1 MAILADQIADHEIVR
16 PLSTTSPT
24 GGGSWWRTAGGD
36 LVALVFLTIG
46 VITVFGKTV
55 FGGEAISRFYQLGQ
69 RDSLF
74 ARYFSSVREAYD
86 ASVYQYFVPNHVFTT
101 RWLSEGN
108 LPLWNPLT
116 GCGAP
121 HLADVETAVL
131 WPLRLALLM
140 VEPLRAWNLL
150 LVLNIV
156 MYATGTYVLSRVL
169 GLKRLPAIF
178 AAAVLAFCPYLIFQ
192 SELIGGCAS
201 ITPLVIAG
209 FVMTAR
215 SSRFVWRALTAL
227 ACAVMVLSGHP
238 EPVFFGISVAC
249 ILRLSLAVFDTAET
263 RRQSKDFVRAT
274 AFRLL
279 TAAADVAVVGLLS
292 LGMSAFMLLPFV
304 ELLANSECYKLGLEG
319 CNFGVSLSSVLVN
332 LLHPAYGNSSP
343 YLGIVVPTMIV
354 LAFLSPFKNK
364 TFAAV
369 GCATVVSVLLMC
381 RVGPLEGLLTWK
393 ALSWFVPKYSWPAV
407 LILASV
413 LSGLGLQAF
422 LQSDK
427 DSTTANGSSTNDQ
440 SQWKAH
446 RKRLALRVL
455 LATTLIAGAMLALK
469 FAPSLL
475 QSRPIDEAFQQL
487 TIQNKSWVKDLILVG
502 VIALGAATAW
512 LPRLL
517 RKGAAVLVVAI
528 CAAVS
533 VGPLVKAAAPPKPA
547 INYDA
552 VDPLPFLQQSGGRV
566 VSMGRH
572 VFCPDSN
579 LAYGIQ
585 NLVPVNVYHPVR
597 FQRFMKTAGVTHEGV
612 NQFFDGRLNR
622 VVDLASIKYA
632 VSPLPVL
639 GTDETYEH
647 LQPLTLA
654 PHWTLA
660 TETVALQSADL
671 ALFKENAEIIGAMNF
686 RAPADRATDIAWQP
700 VILDDKNQVV
710 WFGDLERL
718 QYMFATKG
726 KSGEATFTKDVAVAV
741 PSKLQS
747 SAELTLAVQ
756 VFDWTSGSYLKC
768 EGAPD
773 RAPDKHSL
781 MPVAKFRLDG
791 KSCSA
796 PLTLTVKNGDVNTR
810 RFRLVRENDARIR
823 VYENKNAL
831 PPAYWIPNAIP
842 AIGAEDAL
850 QKIQSASFDP
860 RSSAV
865 LELSS
870 AASGAGMEY
879 FANAVPEPEGFT
891 SQQLI
896 PCDLKRPDPNTVR
909 VICRNNSPGY
919 LVLTDTFYPGWS
931 ARIIQKGVAVDAPL
945 LRANYLFKAVAV
957 PGGECVVEFKYVPL
971 SFIVGASLSGLSL
984 LAAAFIIGAA
994 ILDSRKGRRQAAGS
1008 QDCFI
1013 T

>member
-1 MAILADQIADHEIVR
+1 MAILADQIADQEIVR
-16 PLSTTSPT
+16 PSSTTSPT
-24 GGGSWWRTAGGD
+24 GGASLWRVVAGD
-36 LVALVFLTIG
+36 LLALVFLAIG
-46 VITVFGKTV
+46 VAAAFGKTV
-55 FGGEAISRFYQLGQ
+55 FSGAAISRFYQLGQ

-74 ARYFSSVREAYD
+74 AKYFSSVREAYD

-101 RWLSEGN
+101 RSLSEGN

-121 HLADVETAVL
+121 HLADVETAVF

-140 VEPLRAWNLL
+140 VEPVRAWNLL

-156 MYATGTYVLSRVL
+156 IYATGTYALSRVV

-215 SSRFVWRALTAL
+215 SPRFVWRALTAL

-249 ILRLSLAVFDTAET
+249 IVRFSLAVFEGADSRKQSENMVRSTA
-263 RRQSKDFVRAT
+263 S
-274 AFRLL
+274 RLL
-279 TAAADVAVVGLLS
+279 AAGADIAVVGMLS

-304 ELLANSECYKLGLEG
+304 ELLANSECYKLGLQG
-319 CNFGVSLSSVLVN
+319 SNFGVSLSSVLVN

-343 YLGIVVPTMIV
+343 YLGIVVPTMIS
-354 LAFLSPFKNK
+354 LALLSSFKNK

-369 GCATVVSVLLMC
+369 ACATVVSVLLMC

-407 LILASV
+407 LILFSV
-413 LSGLGLQAF
+413 LSGFGLQAF
-422 LQSDK
+422 LQSDEH
-427 DSTTANGSSTNDQ
+427 STSAAKVSANDGSESGDQRKKIALSVLFATASV
-440 SQWKAH
+440 
-446 RKRLALRVL
+446 AL
-455 LATTLIAGAMLALK
+455 AMLALK
-469 FAPSLL
+469 FVPSLL
-475 QSRPIDEAFQQL
+475 ASRPIDEAFQQL
-487 TIQNKSWVKDLILVG
+487 TLQSKSWVKDLILLG
-502 VIALGAATAW
+502 VIALGAATPW
-512 LPRLL
+512 LPRQL
-517 RKGAAVLVVAI
+517 RNGVAVLIVAI

-533 VGPLVKAAAPPKPA
+533 VGPLVKTAAAPKPA
-547 INYDA
+547 IKYDA
-552 VDPLPFLQQSGGRV
+552 MEPLPFLQESGARV

-597 FQRFMKTAGVTHEGV
+597 FQTFMKTAGVTHEGV

-639 GTDETYEH
+639 GTDETYEN
-647 LQPLTLA
+647 LQPLVLV
-654 PHWTLA
+654 PHWSLA
-660 TETVALQSADL
+660 AETVDLQSADL
-671 ALFKENAEIIGAMNF
+671 TLFKENAEIIGAMNF
-686 RAPADRATDIAWQP
+686 RAPANRATDIAWQP

-726 KSGEATFTKDVAVAV
+726 TAGQATYIKDVAVAV

-747 SAELTLAVQ
+747 NAELTLAVQ
-756 VFDWTSGSYLKC
+756 VFDWTSSSYLKC
-768 EGAPD
+768 DRAPNS
-773 RAPDKHSL
+773 APDKHSL

-791 KSCSA
+791 KPCSQ
-796 PLTLTVKNGDVNTR
+796 PLPLTVKIGDLNDR

-850 QKIQSASFDP
+850 EKIQNASFDP
-860 RSSAV
+860 RTSAV
-865 LELSS
+865 LEMSS
-870 AASGAGMEY
+870 ATSGAGMEY
-879 FANAVPEPEGFT
+879 FANAAPDPESFV
-891 SQQLI
+891 SRNLI
-896 PCDLKRPDPNTVR
+896 PCELRRPDTNTVR

-931 ARIIQKGVAVDAPL
+931 ARVIQRGVSVDAPL

-957 PGGECVVEFKYVPL
+957 PGGQCVVEFKYVPL
-971 SFIVGASLSGLSL
+971 SFIIGAALSAVSL
-984 LAAAFIIGAA
+984 LAVALIVCAA
-994 ILDSRKGRRQAAGS
+994 ILDSQKRR
-1008 QDCFI
+1008 
-1013 T
+1013 